1 MSIQHSSFQ
10 IPTNWHITTDHV
22 ILRRYEESR
31 QAINEGRA
39 VLEEIAGD
47 SADTIM
53 ADETAH
59 RKRSAQDDDV
69 EESNK

>member
-1 MSIQHSSFQ
+1 VASSSNDD
-10 IPTNWHITTDHV
+10 IAETMKAIDAA
-22 ILRRYEESR
+22 YEESR